1 MRANP
6 HQFKAFAHVV
16 REGSISSAARKLGVS
31 QSAVTQH
38 VSKLEAAVGA
48 RLFVRG
54 RDGIV
59 LTRAGQEFFELAD
72 RYVALETMI
81 DEKLQGYAELNRG
94 QLKIIAN
101 APQPALRLIARYS
114 ARFPEVE
121 VGLTLFDWTTAMN
134 LLQSR
139 QVDIAIVT
147 DPTHKEEWY
156 RRKITDAHYVLY
168 VRNDHPLAAQQAVSL
183 AEVTREVVL
192 LPEQGSLTHR
202 IVSKAL
208 KQRGLSL
215 RRLVRTTSFPVM
227 KEAILQG
234 VGIGIFL
241 DNSAMEE
248 ERLVELPIVELPEF
262 YETCLVVPKHKLDLR
277 LIQSFV
283 AQTD

>member
-1 MRANP
+1 MRVNP

-38 VSKLEAAVGA
+38 VSKLESAVGA

-72 RYVALETMI
+72 RYVTLETMI
-81 DEKLQGYAELNRG
+81 DEKLQGYADLNHG

-114 ARFPEVE
+114 AQFPEVE
-121 VGLTLFDWTTAMN
+121 VDLTLFDWTTAMN
-134 LLQSR
+134 LLQTR

-147 DPTHKEEWY
+147 DPTRKDEWY
-156 RRKITDAHYVLY
+156 RRKITDARYVLY
-168 VRNDHPLAAQQAVSL
+168 ARSDHPLASQRTVSL
-183 AEVTREVVL
+183 AEVAQEVVL

-215 RRLVRTTSFPVM
+215 RRLVRTTTFPVM

-234 VGIGIFL
+234 VGIGVFL
-241 DNSAMEE
+241 ENSAVEE
-248 ERLVELPIVELPEF
+248 KRLVELPIIDLPES
-262 YETCLVVPKHKLDLR
+262 YETCLIVPKYKLDLR